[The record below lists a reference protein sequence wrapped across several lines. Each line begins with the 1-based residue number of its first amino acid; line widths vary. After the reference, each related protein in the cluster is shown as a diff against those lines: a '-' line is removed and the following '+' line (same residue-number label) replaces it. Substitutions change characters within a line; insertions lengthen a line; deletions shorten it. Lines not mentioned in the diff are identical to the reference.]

1 MKQLTFA
8 PMEKKTKKAKPPQR
22 KRKKVTVAAGSKT
35 VEHRVRG
42 QRPQTRV
49 TAAPAQEFSGES
61 ARVSAQWGFSLQ
73 IGDGEWQM
81 LRIGVELPCT
91 VAQLQAT
98 KERALADVMQES
110 DIQKKALIARV
121 GQAYFG
127 EQKKVFSDELVQ

>member
-8 PMEKKTKKAKPPQR
+8 PTTKTAKKPQPAQR
-22 KRKKVTVAAGSKT
+22 KVKKVTVAAGSKT

-42 QRPQTRV
+42 RRPETHV
-49 TAAPAQEFSGES
+49 TAAPAQDFSGEV

-91 VAQLQAT
+91 VADLQAT
-98 KERALADVMQES
+98 KEKAIADVIQES

-127 EQKKVFSDELVQ
+127 EQKKSPLDELLQ

>member
-8 PMEKKTKKAKPPQR
+8 PTTKTAKKPQPAQR
-22 KRKKVTVAAGSKT
+22 KVKKVTVAAGSKT

-42 QRPQTRV
+42 RRPETEV
-49 TAAPAQEFSGES
+49 

-91 VAQLQAT
+91 VADLQAT
-98 KERALADVMQES
+98 KEKAIADVIQES
-110 DIQKKALIARV
+110 DIQKKALTARV

-127 EQKKVFSDELVQ
+127 ERGKAFLDELLQ